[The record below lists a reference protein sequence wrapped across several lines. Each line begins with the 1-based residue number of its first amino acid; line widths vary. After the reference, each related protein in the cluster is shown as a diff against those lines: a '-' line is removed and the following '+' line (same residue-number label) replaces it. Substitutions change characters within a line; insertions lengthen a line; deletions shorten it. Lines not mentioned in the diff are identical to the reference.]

1 MMLRLALASLAAR
14 ALTVGMTIFAI
25 AVSVALFLGVEK
37 VRSGVKSSFAN
48 TISGTDLIVGARSG
62 SVELLLYSVFR
73 IGSATNNITWKSFQ
87 EVAAHPDVEWA
98 VPISLGDSHRQ
109 FRVMGTTKE
118 FFERYKY
125 RRGQSLALDQGNAME
140 DLYDA
145 VIGAEVAEALGYRL
159 GDPIVVAHGLSSFV
173 DHGDQPFRI
182 AGVLARSG
190 TPVDRTVIVSLEAIE
205 AIHVDWQSGAQR
217 PGDPTPVEVVREMD
231 LQPQGVTAALI
242 GVENRLRLFALQRA
256 INAYPSEPLMA
267 ILPGVALQELW
278 GIVGVAEAALLA
290 VSVMVV
296 VTALIGMM
304 AVMFAS
310 LAERRR
316 EMAIYRAMGAR
327 PRVIFGLLMLEAA
340 VMAGIGALLGVALL
354 HVLMAV
360 GQPFVDQAL
369 GLNLPIMAPSGRE
382 ALVVVAVVGAGAI
395 VSLVPAFKVYRQSL
409 VDGMQV
415 QS

>member
-1 MMLRLALASLAAR
+1 M
-14 ALTVGMTIFAI
+14 
-25 AVSVALFLGVEK
+25 
-37 VRSGVKSSFAN
+37 
-48 TISGTDLIVGARSG
+48 
-62 SVELLLYSVFR
+62 
-73 IGSATNNITWKSFQ
+73 
-87 EVAAHPDVEWA
+87 
-98 VPISLGDSHRQ
+98 
-109 FRVMGTTKE
+109 
-118 FFERYKY
+118 
-125 RRGQSLALDQGNAME
+125 
-140 DLYDA
+140 
-145 VIGAEVAEALGYRL
+145 
-159 GDPIVVAHGLSSFV
+159 
-173 DHGDQPFRI
+173 
-182 AGVLARSG
+182 
-190 TPVDRTVIVSLEAIE
+190 SLEAIE

>member
-1 MMLRLALASLAAR
+1 
-14 ALTVGMTIFAI
+14 
-25 AVSVALFLGVEK
+25 
-37 VRSGVKSSFAN
+37 
-48 TISGTDLIVGARSG
+48 
-62 SVELLLYSVFR
+62 
-73 IGSATNNITWKSFQ
+73 
-87 EVAAHPDVEWA
+87 
-98 VPISLGDSHRQ
+98 
-109 FRVMGTTKE
+109 
-118 FFERYKY
+118 
-125 RRGQSLALDQGNAME
+125 
-140 DLYDA
+140 
-145 VIGAEVAEALGYRL
+145 
-159 GDPIVVAHGLSSFV
+159 
-173 DHGDQPFRI
+173 
-182 AGVLARSG
+182 
-190 TPVDRTVIVSLEAIE
+190 
-205 AIHVDWQSGAQR
+205 
-217 PGDPTPVEVVREMD
+217 
-231 LQPQGVTAALI
+231 
-242 GVENRLRLFALQRA
+242 
-256 INAYPSEPLMA
+256 MA